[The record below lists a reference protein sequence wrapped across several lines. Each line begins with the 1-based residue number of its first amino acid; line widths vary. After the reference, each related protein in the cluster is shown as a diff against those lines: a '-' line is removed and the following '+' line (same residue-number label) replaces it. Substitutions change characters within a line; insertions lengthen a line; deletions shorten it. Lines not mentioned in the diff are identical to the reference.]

1 MLDMS
6 ELLCN
11 RSVLALVNGVPWDMH
26 RPLEDDCEL
35 KFLHFKDED
44 PDHCNRVGRF
54 LNDFNG
60 YLTLN
65 YRHSRR
71 IGDHVQ

>member
-26 RPLEDDCEL
+26 RPLEDNCEL
-35 KFLHFKDED
+35 KFLHFKDQD
-44 PDHCNRVGRF
+44 PDHCNRVGF
-54 LNDFNG
+54 F
-60 YLTLN
+60 
-65 YRHSRR
+65 
-71 IGDHVQ
+71 

>member
-26 RPLEDDCEL
+26 RPLEDNCEL
-35 KFLHFKDED
+35 KFLHFKDQD
-44 PDHCNRVGRF
+44 PDHCNRVGLF
-54 LNDFNG
+54 
-60 YLTLN
+60 
-65 YRHSRR
+65 
-71 IGDHVQ
+71 